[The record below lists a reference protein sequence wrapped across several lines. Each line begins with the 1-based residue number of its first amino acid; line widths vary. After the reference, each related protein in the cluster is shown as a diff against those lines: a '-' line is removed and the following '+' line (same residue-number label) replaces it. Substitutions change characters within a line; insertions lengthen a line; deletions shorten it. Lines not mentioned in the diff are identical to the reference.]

1 MAGKA
6 KYSHAKITDPVHG
19 TIELSQ
25 LEIDLVSTGAFQRLR
40 NVKQLGL
47 AHLVFPG
54 ADYSRL
60 SHSIGVNHVTGK
72 ILDAL
77 KSNTG
82 AHIKDDE
89 YELYRLAGLLHDVG
103 HYPYSHTFEDA
114 VSTYYQD
121 RFQTDLGTHA
131 DESSQVE
138 IGPHL
143 SETHDQTLTSL
154 DHEDVGRTLLK
165 RDPEITAVLAS
176 YGIDPSDIDRI
187 FSRQPS
193 DDGQI
198 PRFANLISSDLDADR
213 IDYLSR
219 TAQHTGLPYGLVDIE
234 YLLSQMRL
242 DQKERIC
249 LDPSALRTAEHFLL
263 GRYFDYQQVNFHK
276 TVASLEWALQGVINA
291 LLSSG
296 AIDCSPK
303 AIERKIERGEWPHFD
318 DYEIWRLVREL
329 ENDPPSEVVRA
340 KTRAITRRVPP
351 KLIGSIEFFGNRSRL
366 SEYNLYM
373 QFLNRTC
380 DDLATE
386 LGIDRELWYV
396 WGSKKMSL
404 TKLGTSLPAS
414 LTDSEREDYED
425 ALEQSVF
432 IKEGDESKPIS
443 AIPRSLM
450 SVLSEN
456 VLFSTRIYVILE
468 KDDGAQRLDI
478 LSRFRRKIVAAHVG
492 LDEWIDG

>member
-1 MAGKA
+1 MAGEA
-6 KYSHAKITDPVHG
+6 KYRHARITDPVHG
-19 TIELSQ
+19 TIELSP
-25 LEIDLVSTGAFQRLR
+25 LETALLSTGAFQRLR

-54 ADYSRL
+54 ADYSRF

-82 AHIKDDE
+82 ATIEDDE

-103 HYPYSHTFEDA
+103 HYPYSHAFEDA

-121 RFQTDLGTHA
+121 RSQPALFDYA

-138 IGPHL
+138 TGPHP

-154 DHEDVGRTLLK
+154 DHEDVGRTVLK
-165 RDPEITAVLAS
+165 RDPEITTVLAS
-176 YGIDPSDIDRI
+176 YGIDPSAIDRI

-193 DDGQI
+193 DDGHV

-219 TAQHTGLPYGLVDIE
+219 TARHTGLPYGLVDIE

-263 GRYFDYQQVNFHK
+263 GRLFDYQQVNFHK
-276 TVASLEWALQGVINA
+276 TVASLEWALRGVINA

-296 AIDCSPK
+296 AIDCSPN
-303 AIERKIERGEWPHFD
+303 AIERKIVSGEWRHFD

-329 ENDPPSEVVRA
+329 ENETQSEAIGA
-340 KTRAITRRVPP
+340 KTRAITRRIPP
-351 KLIGSIEFFGNRSRL
+351 KLIGRIEFFGARNRL

-380 DDLATE
+380 DELAAE

-396 WGSKKMSL
+396 WGSEKMSL
-404 TKLGTSLPAS
+404 TKLGNSLPAS
-414 LTDSEREDYED
+414 LTVSEREDNDD
-425 ALEQSVF
+425 AREQSVF
-432 IKEGDESKPIS
+432 IKDGDHSKPIS

-450 SVLSEN
+450 NVLSEN
-456 VLFSTRIYVILE
+456 MLFSTRIYVILE
-468 KDDGAQRLDI
+468 NADKVQRQDI
-478 LSRFRRKIVAAHVG
+478 LSRVRRKIHTANVG
-492 LDEWIDG
+492 LDKWMDG

>member
-432 IKEGDESKPIS
+432 IKDGDESKPIS

>member
-1 MAGKA
+1 MVGEA
-6 KYSHAKITDPVHG
+6 KYSHARITDPVHG

-54 ADYSRL
+54 ADYSRF

-121 RFQTDLGTHA
+121 RFQTDLVTNA

-138 IGPHL
+138 TGPHL

-154 DHEDVGRTLLK
+154 DHEDVGRALLK

-296 AIDCSPK
+296 AIDCSPN
-303 AIERKIERGEWPHFD
+303 AIERKIEGGEWPHFD

-366 SEYNLYM
+366 TEYNLYM
-373 QFLNRTC
+373 QFLNSTC
-380 DDLATE
+380 DDLATT
-386 LGIDRELWYV
+386 LGIDRQLWYV

-404 TKLGTSLPAS
+404 TKLGASLPVS
-414 LTDSEREDYED
+414 LTVSEREDNDD

-432 IKEGDESKPIS
+432 IKDGDESKPIS

-456 VLFSTRIYVILE
+456 MLFSTRVYVILE
-468 KDDGAQRLDI
+468 NDDEAQRRDI
-478 LSRFRRKIVAAHVG
+478 LSRVRGKIVTANVG
-492 LDEWIDG
+492 LDKWIDG